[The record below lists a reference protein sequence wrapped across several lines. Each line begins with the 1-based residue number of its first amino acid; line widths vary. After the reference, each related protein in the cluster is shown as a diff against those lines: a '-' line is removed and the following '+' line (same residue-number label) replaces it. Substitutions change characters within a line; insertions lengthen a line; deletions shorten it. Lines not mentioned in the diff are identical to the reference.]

1 MSLNACRCI
10 YGYTCLCACVC
21 ACVCP
26 CVCRVLQNELTYIN
40 WMCVCITRCATS
52 CIAVSGNL
60 KHRVSSSLLLFDS
73 QLSALCCLVFGLW
86 ALRLGPCV
94 TDASNMHCLNISPRV
109 SLLISVCH
117 SYWFSKSLMLVKELI
132 TWIVAPLTPAPAAG
146 FTRET
151 SAFSQHSRLI
161 THNPFQS
168 QPDWPTTR
176 RIMWN

>member
-1 MSLNACRCI
+1 MHESECMLVYI
-10 YGYTCLCACVC
+10 WIHLPLCVY
-21 ACVCP
+21 P
-26 CVCRVLQNELTYIN
+26 CVYQSLNELTSIN
-40 WMCVCITRCATS
+40 WMCVCVCVHYSVHNFLNFCECQSKTR
-52 CIAVSGNL
+52 
-60 KHRVSSSLLLFDS
+60 RVSSSLLLFDS
-73 QLSALCCLVFGLW
+73 RLSALQCLVFGLW

-94 TDASNMHCLNISPRV
+94 TDASNAHCLNISPRV

-161 THNPFQS
+161 THDPFQS